1 MPKVPRKAKM
11 MDEDTEQY
19 WKGDLERTKAG
30 LIILRGALN
39 DMVKV
44 AVLPADRD
52 AKEDATIALVNSD
65 FIHVFMNGAMSTIN
79 AICCCLEKVESRFD
93 ELLKQE
99 RVEERMGEVGRE
111 RAERLREA
119 AMKALEAAE
128 EDGCASTPGN
138 RRVAAT
144 LRKGLGFPLLEWQE
158 EEDVLQ

>member
-1 MPKVPRKAKM
+1 MEKVAKKV
-11 MDEDTEQY
+11 MDEGAEQY

-44 AVLPADRD
+44 AVLPADLD

-65 FIHVFMNGAMSTIN
+65 FIHVFMNGAMFTIN
-79 AICCCLEKVESRFD
+79 AICCCLEKAESRFD

-138 RRVAAT
+138 RRMAAT